1 MARVGSANQHTAAFW
16 PVLFLD
22 LLAWI
27 VLLAGISALEHV
39 RDSDGT
45 YTSGTGGVGYSWQ
58 WWVVVFQFI
67 TLVGVFHGA
76 SWGHHETGRVA
87 IVAFLAISTVLLF
100 YESNSY
106 YVLHHSG
113 TGPYRRIT
121 TYFTGAFLSAI
132 FNLLLIIFLGTTA
145 FELQPVI
152 GNRRG
157 TAGTTKTGTTTTG
170 AATV

>member
-1 MARVGSANQHTAAFW
+1 MSSQHIPFRHWQGACEIHQLHIMLCRSLSFKEGLGPDQRVCACTQ
-16 PVLFLD
+16 
-22 LLAWI
+22 
-27 VLLAGISALEHV
+27 
-39 RDSDGT
+39 
-45 YTSGTGGVGYSWQ
+45 
-58 WWVVVFQFI
+58 
-67 TLVGVFHGA
+67 
-76 SWGHHETGRVA
+76 
-87 IVAFLAISTVLLF
+87 

-145 FELQPVI
+145 FELQPLM

-157 TAGTTKTGTTTTG
+157 AAGTTKTGTTTTG